1 MFAYKVANTGK
12 HKETKKKLGSSFRR
26 KIFLSRIPLQ
36 TLFGEGASIIRNLS
50 RSLVITLPAAGMTS
64 SKPYSVL

>member
-12 HKETKKKLGSSFRR
+12 HKETKKLGSSFRR

-36 TLFGEGASIIRNLS
+36 TLFGEGASIHLTVTKLQTNIC
-50 RSLVITLPAAGMTS
+50 IFMI
-64 SKPYSVL
+64 